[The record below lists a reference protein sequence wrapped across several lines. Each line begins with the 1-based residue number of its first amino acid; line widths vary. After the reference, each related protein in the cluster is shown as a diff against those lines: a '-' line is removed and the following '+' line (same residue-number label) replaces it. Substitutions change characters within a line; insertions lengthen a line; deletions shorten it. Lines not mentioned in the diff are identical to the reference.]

1 MLVLLE
7 QSVQC
12 MQEVEPIEVK
22 KKEGAPKEGEE
33 EVLSDKGEKAA
44 ERPKSGQKRG
54 KQQKNQDEG
63 PTTPPSKAKGPLD
76 HIKVNN
82 IEKIIDF
89 LH

>member
-12 MQEVEPIEVK
+12 MQEVEPIVVK

-54 KQQKNQDEG
+54 K
-63 PTTPPSKAKGPLD
+63 
-76 HIKVNN
+76 
-82 IEKIIDF
+82 
-89 LH
+89 

>member
-33 EVLSDKGEKAA
+33 EVLSDKGEKAV
-44 ERPKSGQKRG
+44 ERPKSG
-54 KQQKNQDEG
+54 
-63 PTTPPSKAKGPLD
+63 
-76 HIKVNN
+76 
-82 IEKIIDF
+82 
-89 LH
+89 